1 MKRNLASANKHI
13 ESKNIFEQ
21 DYNDN
26 KIKQAKLKR
35 DLDFVP
41 IDKIIN
47 DTKKLAGINAVNCL
61 QNRLS

>member
-26 KIKQAKLKR
+26 KVKQAKLKR

-47 DTKKLAGINAVNCL
+47 D
-61 QNRLS
+61 S

>member
-13 ESKNIFEQ
+13 ENKNIFEQ

-47 DTKKLAGINAVNCL
+47 DSKKLAGINAVNCL
-61 QNRLS
+61 

>member
-1 MKRNLASANKHI
+1 M
-13 ESKNIFEQ
+13 FEQ

-41 IDKIIN
+41 IDLIMKESN
-47 DTKKLAGINAVNCL
+47 KLAGINTVNSL
-61 QNRLS
+61 

>member
-13 ESKNIFEQ
+13 ENKNIFEQ

-47 DTKKLAGINAVNCL
+47 DSKKLAGINAVNCL